1 MARVEYGLQMYS
13 LRDITGEDLKGA
25 LKQVADMGYK
35 YIEFA
40 GFFGNDAETVKGW
53 LDKYGLKCSSS
64 HSSWTELRDDFEGTV
79 KFHKTIGNKNFIA
92 PSADM
97 TTPEKLKE
105 FVDFC
110 NEYAPKLEA
119 EGMTFHYHNHAFE
132 FDLHEDGIMTYSVLE
147 NRTNINLE
155 TDTYWLY
162 VGRTNPLAVLDRL
175 HDRIKIIHIKDG
187 DINGHGT
194 PLGMGTAP
202 VAEVYKKA
210 KEYGMVMIVESET
223 CTPSGIEEA
232 KICYDY
238 LKSLEA

>member
-1 MARVEYGLQMYS
+1 MEYGIQLYS
-13 LRDITGEDLKGA
+13 VRDLAEKDLEAA
-25 LKQVADMGYK
+25 LKAVAEIGYT
-35 YIEFA
+35 YVEFA

-64 HSSWTELRDDFEGTV
+64 HSSWTELRDNFEETV

-119 EGMTFHYHNHAFE
+119 EGMSFHYHNHAFE

-147 NRTNINLE
+147 NCTNINLE

-187 DINGHGT
+187 DIDGHGT

-238 LKSLEA
+238 LKSLEV